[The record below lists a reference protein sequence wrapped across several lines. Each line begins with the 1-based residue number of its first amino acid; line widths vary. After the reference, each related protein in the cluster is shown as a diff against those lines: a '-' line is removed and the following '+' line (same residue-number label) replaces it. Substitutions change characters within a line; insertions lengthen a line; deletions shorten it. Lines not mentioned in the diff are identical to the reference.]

1 MAENESVLCAAIRS
15 LGANPENILESLIH
29 QRNITFSYFSVTNC
43 REEAVDLGKLITDQ
57 TLLIQELKRAT
68 GKEVSDGC

>member
-29 QRNITFSYFSVTNC
+29 QQTITFSYFTVTTS
-43 REEAVDLGKLITDQ
+43 REEAVELGKIITDQ